1 MHAHYEVIAPLSGP
15 DPDAFEA
22 VARRACDEAWP
33 EGWEIGGRFRG
44 IHESDGPHPDRDIE
58 EFDAGGL
65 IVRITRGLP
74 RDKALSAQR
83 LALPADLLSM
93 ADPAAREF
101 LTRTGNDANFAHMLE
116 GRLVEISREQ
126 AIALLGR
133 EELVLATI
141 DARA

>member
-83 LALPADLLSM
+83 LALPSDLLGM

-101 LTRTGNDANFAHMLE
+101 LARAVDSVRFARMRD
-116 GRLVEISREQ
+116 GRLVGIPREQ
-126 AIALLGR
+126 AVALLGR
-133 EELVLATI
+133 KELALVTI
-141 DARA
+141 DARV